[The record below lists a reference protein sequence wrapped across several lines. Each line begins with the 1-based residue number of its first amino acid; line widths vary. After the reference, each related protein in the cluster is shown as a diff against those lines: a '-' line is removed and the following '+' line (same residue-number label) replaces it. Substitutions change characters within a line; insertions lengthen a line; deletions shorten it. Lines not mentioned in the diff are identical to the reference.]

1 MSEMER
7 VWTRI
12 KNAAEQFG
20 TAGKRL
26 SQRQAEGIV
35 ADIMREEH
43 AERPPLDA
51 LHYLAE
57 ELRSRT
63 SALLEETGSS
73 T

>member
-7 VWTRI
+7 VWVRI
-12 KNAAEQFG
+12 KSAAEQLG
-20 TAGKRL
+20 TAGRRL

-51 LHYLAE
+51 LQYLAE

-63 SALLEETGSS
+63 SAHVEETHS
-73 T
+73 TT